1 MEAWASPC
9 LHRRERCLV
18 TRRIS
23 VGFARDPME
32 ALESPSGASSIE
44 EKRWRCPMAD
54 DDFEFRIG
62 RSTAD
67 RSLNR
72 ELLLDGHRAGRQV
85 LRSLKGRRFTGERS
99 GRGWGVGRL
108 ISSSDRF
115 ARLRARP
122 ALATALRGR
131 LWRKGGGAGAAPL

>member
-72 ELLLDGHRAGRQV
+72 ELLI
-85 LRSLKGRRFTGERS
+85 RSEEHTSELQSLMRISYAVFCLKNKKQQNTTKN
-99 GRGWGVGRL
+99 
-108 ISSSDRF
+108 ISN
-115 ARLRARP
+115 
-122 ALATALRGR
+122 
-131 LWRKGGGAGAAPL
+131 

>member
-1 MEAWASPC
+1 MGGKVVVVAPGSPEPGLCTAVAMEEWASPW

-72 ELLLDGHRAGRQV
+72 ELLIAGHRAGRQV
-85 LRSLKGRRFTGERS
+85 RRSIQGRRFTGERDRKS
-99 GRGWGVGRL
+99 TRL
-108 ISSSDRF
+108 NSS
-115 ARLRARP
+115 P
-122 ALATALRGR
+122 
-131 LWRKGGGAGAAPL
+131 